1 MEESKKGKHKS
12 HQIKGDT
19 EGKRNKG
26 GPVKKVAQRR
36 NNEYSTPYGHSMGN
50 FDPAVQKKRAELVK
64 RGWSKHKN
72 DHAGQTVRE
81 DYDKS
86 ESDRKYGRG
95 FARVKKLEYEAGSG
109 SIPSGTNTNL
119 PEMMGRK
126 KRSDGS
132 YGC

>member
-1 MEESKKGKHKS
+1 MEESKKDKHKS

-36 NNEYSTPYGHSMGN
+36 NNEYSTPYGHHMGN

-64 RGWSKHKN
+64 RGSRKHKN
-72 DHAGQTVRE
+72 EHAGQTVRE

-86 ESDRKYGRG
+86 EIDRRLGPG

-109 SIPSGTNTNL
+109 SIPSGTNTNM
-119 PEMMGRK
+119 PNWGKRK
-126 KRSDGS
+126 DGS
-132 YGC
+132 SGPC